1 VRVGQDGADG
11 GGDRGGIQWSSVPI
25 GGQDQ
30 PVDRSKDTGGLASH
44 HGVNVPRGAVN
55 DDGVVHRRRRS
66 HMRGWPAAIDDSRV
80 GESGRVRRRPGSVGA
95 EGGTLPRWQ

>member
-1 VRVGQDGADG
+1 VRVGQGGAYG
-11 GGDRGGIQWSSVPI
+11 GGDRGGVRWSSGPI

-30 PVDRSKDTGGLASH
+30 SVDRSKDTSGLASH
-44 HGVNVPRGAVN
+44 HGVSVPGGAVN
-55 DDGVVHRRRRS
+55 DDGVVHQW
-66 HMRGWPAAIDDSRV
+66 HRGHGRGRPATIDDSGV